1 MSGELDMQFAQA
13 TFNLLRH
20 VVMSA
25 PIPVIQALKDQLEA
39 KYEQL
44 VEPLH
49 PGVDFLVRSC
59 LEGEF
64 EVILPMVEGL
74 LQTGSA
80 PNLEMLEQSLASLP
94 PSTKSSHPA
103 PSGAPNAFRPP
114 GRGGYRDFF
123 RNQ

>member
-1 MSGELDMQFAQA
+1 MQNELDLQFAQA

-25 PIPVIQALKDQLEA
+25 PIPVIQALKDQLEV

-64 EVILPMVEGL
+64 EAILPMVGGL

-94 PSTKSSHPA
+94 PSKSSHPA
-103 PSGAPNAFRPP
+103 PSGAPNAFRGP
-114 GRGGYRDFF
+114 GRGGYRDYF